1 MKIIYKSSDIT
12 EAHIV
17 QGMLDAHG
25 IEAFVGGHY
34 LQGGV
39 GELLA
44 TDYASIYVADHD
56 VSAAMEIIME
66 YENNE
71 PDPDNNE
78 NEAVENRAEQEVVTR
93 VDTKVFMPEVL
104 MIILAV
110 FFILVIYHLVKT

>member
-1 MKIIYKSSDIT
+1 M
-12 EAHIV
+12 
-17 QGMLDAHG
+17 QGMLGAHG

-56 VSAAMEIIME
+56 VSAAMALIVE

-71 PDPDNNE
+71 PDPDDHE
-78 NEAVENRAEQEVVTR
+78 NEAIDNRAEQEVVTR
-93 VDTKVFMPEVL
+93 VETRVLMPEII
-104 MIILAV
+104 MILLAV
-110 FFILVIYHLVKT
+110 LFILVIYHLVKS

>member
-1 MKIIYKSSDIT
+1 MKIVYKSSDIT

-25 IEAFVGGHY
+25 IEAYVGGHY

-56 VSAAMEIIME
+56 VPAAMALIVE

-78 NEAVENRAEQEVVTR
+78 NEVVENKAEQEVDTR
-93 VDTKVFMPEVL
+93 GEAKVLMPEVL

>member
-71 PDPDNNE
+71 VVAVVLESFVKMVDEDRLMSTENINE
-78 NEAVENRAEQEVVTR
+78 F
-93 VDTKVFMPEVL
+93 DY
-104 MIILAV
+104 IIDSLR
-110 FFILVIYHLVKT
+110 

>member
-56 VSAAMEIIME
+56 VPAAMALIVE

-71 PDPDNNE
+71 PDPDDNE
-78 NEAVENRAEQEVVTR
+78 NEVVEDRAEQEVVTR
-93 VDTKVFMPEVL
+93 IETTVLRPRVL

-110 FFILVIYHLVKT
+110 LLILVISHLVKS